1 MFCPMLLLFS
11 LLLPGVSTAGDAK
24 PQAKIG
30 ELLIV
35 ADGILYTHE
44 ELANRGNPRPGYH
57 YVRISGTI
65 SNVGKHALCGL
76 LSAKLETTYNLE
88 SLGTVTLAGSPIPGI
103 HQLLPGEHLPAEFDF
118 DVKDGVDPLRLVIK
132 QNEKGQGCSRK
143 EPLPLTSRE
152 ASFTVANI
160 PTVAE

>member
-1 MFCPMLLLFS
+1 MRIWLLLFS
-11 LLLPGVSTAGDAK
+11 LLIPTISVAGDAK
-24 PQAKIG
+24 PQARLG

-35 ADGILYTHE
+35 ADGVLYTHE
-44 ELANRGNPRPGYH
+44 ELANRGNPRPGFH

-65 SNVGKHALCGL
+65 SNAGKHALCGL

-88 SLGTVTLAGSPIPGI
+88 SLGTVTLGGVPMAGI

-118 DVKDGVDPLRLVIK
+118 DVKDGVDPLKLVIK

-143 EPLPLTSRE
+143 EPLPLTDRQV
-152 ASFTVANI
+152 SFTVANI